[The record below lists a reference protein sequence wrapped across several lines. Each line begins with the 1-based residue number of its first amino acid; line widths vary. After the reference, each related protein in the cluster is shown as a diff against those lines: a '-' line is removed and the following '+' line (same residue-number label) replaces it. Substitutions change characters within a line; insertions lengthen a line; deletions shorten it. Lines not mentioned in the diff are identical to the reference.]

1 MGEQRRRYDARG
13 GVSRTLITDDSAP
26 GVFHVKHSQDV
37 ELDPSTPIA
46 RDREIMPNHDGARTN
61 SLHRIPTV
69 IYEELQRQGIADDP
83 DLFKAWLNSSAA
95 DEWRIWKG
103 RL

>member
-1 MGEQRRRYDARG
+1 M
-13 GVSRTLITDDSAP
+13 
-26 GVFHVKHSQDV
+26 KHSQDV
-37 ELDPSTPIA
+37 EPILDSIA
-46 RDREIMPNHDGARTN
+46 RDREIMPNTGVNKLT
-61 SLHRIPTV
+61 HRIPTV

-95 DEWRIWKG
+95 DDWRIWKG